1 MDYINAVY
9 CKTTNEILYSRSRHD
24 CRRSE
29 DGKISI
35 DGGFDYIKINGDLD
49 NIIPLRLNVTKLL
62 KQIFYYDYNYG
73 NSLAKNFE
81 EGYHGRFKI
90 TYSSNLKFYRD
101 LIVNFEDVKE
111 IIENI
116 IQK

>member
-49 NIIPLRLNVTKLL
+49 NIIPLRLRSHVLL
-62 KQIFYYDYNYG
+62 EQILYYDWGSG
-73 NSLAKNFE
+73 NINAKVYPN
-81 EGYHGRFKI
+81 GYHGRFKI
-90 TYSSNLKFYRD
+90 TSNSNSKFYKK
-101 LIVNFEDVKE
+101 LIVNFEDVEE
-111 IIENI
+111 IIEML
-116 IQK
+116 